1 MSYRREKRMLLKNMT
16 SEQLEALIDKKLDE
30 KLNDFFLDVED
41 CNIALERSQDEGR
54 ERFTTQELREKLD
67 L

>member
-1 MSYRREKRMLLKNMT
+1 MLVKDMT
-16 SEQLEALIDKKLDE
+16 VEQLEALIDKKLDE
-30 KLNDFFLDVED
+30 KLDGFLLEVED
-41 CNIALERSQDEGR
+41 YTVALERSKAKGR